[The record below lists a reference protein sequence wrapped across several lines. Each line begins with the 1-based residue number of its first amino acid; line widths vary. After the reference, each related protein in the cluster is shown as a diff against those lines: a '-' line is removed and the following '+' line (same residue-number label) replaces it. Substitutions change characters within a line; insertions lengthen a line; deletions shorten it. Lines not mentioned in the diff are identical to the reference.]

1 LSNRRSLTGWL
12 VPGLFALAAA
22 LTALHTAGKLEVAV
36 AQPSAR
42 AWLIA
47 LYGVLRTAI
56 TLAFAAFTVG
66 RALPRRPAREP
77 IAFISCALAIGA
89 ILAFAEPHRGA
100 PDAAILVG
108 DVIAVA
114 ACTWLLASVLA
125 LGKCFGVLPEAR
137 GLVTRGPYRLVRH
150 PVYLGEIGACT
161 GLAVAAPTFANAAI
175 LACFM
180 AAQAVRMRLEE
191 RALERAFPDYADY
204 RARTPRLLPGL
215 RRPRSAPA
223 MASSSHVPMASRR
236 VPAPH

>member
-1 LSNRRSLTGWL
+1 LSNRRSVAGWL
-12 VPGLFALAAA
+12 VPGVFALAAA
-22 LTALHTAGKLEVAV
+22 LTAVHTAGKLELAV
-36 AQPSAR
+36 SHPSAR
-42 AWLIA
+42 AWLVS

-77 IAFISCALAIGA
+77 IAFVSCALAIGA
-89 ILAFAEPHRGA
+89 ILAFAEPHRGT
-100 PDAAILVG
+100 PDAAILTG

-137 GLVTRGPYRLVRH
+137 GLVTSGPYRLVRH

-161 GLAVAAPTFANAAI
+161 GLAVAAPTLANAAI
-175 LACFM
+175 LALFV

-191 RALERAFPDYADY
+191 RALERAFAEYADY
-204 RARTPRLLPGL
+204 RARTPRLIP
-215 RRPRSAPA
+215 RFWRPRAPTPI
-223 MASSSHVPMASRR
+223 ASSPHVPMASRR
-236 VPAPH
+236 VPASR

>member
-1 LSNRRSLTGWL
+1 LSNRRSLAGWL

-36 AQPSAR
+36 VQPSAR
-42 AWLIA
+42 AWLVV

-77 IAFISCALAIGA
+77 IAFLSCALAIGA
-89 ILAFAEPHRGA
+89 ILVFAEPHHGT
-100 PDAAILVG
+100 PDAAILAG

-137 GLVTRGPYRLVRH
+137 GLVTAGPYNIVRH

-161 GLAVAAPTFANAAI
+161 GLAVAAPTPANAVI
-175 LACFM
+175 LTCFI
-180 AAQAVRMRLEE
+180 AAQTMRMHLEE
-191 RALERAFPDYADY
+191 KALERAFPEYAEY
-204 RARTPRLLPGL
+204 RERTPRLIPRPPLPKRWLAGTDL
-215 RRPRSAPA
+215 R
-223 MASSSHVPMASRR
+223 AS
-236 VPAPH
+236 